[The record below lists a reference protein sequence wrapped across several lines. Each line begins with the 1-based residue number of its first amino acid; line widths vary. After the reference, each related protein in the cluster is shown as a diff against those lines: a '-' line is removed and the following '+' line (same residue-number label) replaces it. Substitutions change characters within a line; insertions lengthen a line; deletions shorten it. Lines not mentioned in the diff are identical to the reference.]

1 LRAIESYKCEITEKK
16 YKAGETWMIKGPLD
30 FIPPIEIEIVENRK
44 AIPLAENEGVYVRDT
59 RTGEVKLVKGPITYL
74 LS

>member
-1 LRAIESYKCEITEKK
+1 
-16 YKAGETWMIKGPLD
+16 MIKGPLD